1 MATTT
6 DKLRNFELPREY
18 YHWLSKES
26 VWGWLFLLPSLLAL
40 GLVSVYPLFRGVYL
54 SFFEYDGIAD
64 PEFVGLEHYITI
76 LGWTEFWI
84 VMRNT
89 LVWAFAAVIV
99 MALIGLGFAI
109 MLNRDFR
116 GRSVAT
122 TLLLLPWAVPFIS
135 IALNWRLMY
144 NFELGP
150 LNGFL
155 RLTGISE
162 GLPWIA
168 SSRYALFSIM
178 LAWVWRNFPFFML
191 TFLAGMKGIPGDLY
205 EASRVDGST
214 KVDQFRHITMPFLQ
228 PIAVVMTLLMSLWTL
243 NHFTL
248 IYVMTG
254 GGPGNSSMVLPVYIY
269 ERAFHLSQMGLASAI
284 AVVMLIVMM
293 TYGLIYLRLYR
304 EDIGGK

>member
-1 MATTT
+1 MTTKIQEMR
-6 DKLRNFELPREY
+6 DFELPREY
-18 YHWLSKES
+18 YHWFSKES
-26 VWGWLFLLPSLLAL
+26 VWGWLFLVPSLLAL
-40 GLVSVYPLFRGVYL
+40 GLVSVYPLFRGIYL
-54 SFFEYDGIAD
+54 SFFEYDGIGD
-64 PEFVGLEHYITI
+64 PEWVGLEHYATI
-76 LGWTEFWI
+76 VAWTEFWV

-89 LVWAFAAVIV
+89 LVWAFAAVII
-99 MALIGLGFAI
+99 MALIGLGFATL
-109 MLNRDFR
+109 LNRDFR

-144 NFELGP
+144 NFEMGP

-155 RLTGISE
+155 RLAGISE

-168 SSRYALFSIM
+168 SSRYALFSVM

-205 EASRVDGST
+205 EAARVDGST
-214 KVDQFRHITMPFLQ
+214 QLDQFRHITMPFLQ

-269 ERAFHLSQMGLASAI
+269 ERAFHLSEMGLASAI
-284 AVVMLIVMM
+284 AVVMLIVML

-304 EDIGGK
+304 EDVGGK